1 MDLVNMTAE
10 EAGQLVAE
18 TYAANSKAAF
28 SLADLQQ
35 AVQSGWS
42 KASPVLAEAWKNP
55 YVRNALLASGG
66 GAALGG
72 LRNLTLSPEERRRRS
87 LSGDVMTGATLGG
100 LSGLGYTAATSLD
113 PQVLAPADA
122 YTESLDATNKQLS
135 QAAKGE
141 LSFPERLALVGKLL
155 GITGDSPT
163 SSLADTL
170 TNMPVMRALFPNVPM
185 ATLGGLT
192 GLAGGHRANQ
202 LLQKGLDLH
211 ALQRLGLATN
221 EALQKVL
228 GAKKDL
234 ASVLTGTSPTSLWHK
249 VKNLAN
255 PQVALAAPE
264 LKTKAQLATDL
275 GMSAQDA
282 AARYNTLT
290 RQLNDD
296 AAAKATFG
304 VPNKNRPAA
313 ANAAAG
319 LSADEL
325 KGLTAARE
333 IAEKNHQR
341 FLTGT
346 LEPSEAQS
354 VGRHLRNTDVGTT
367 RRVLRH
373 TALPVATSALAAAA
387 GAQAPGPTSY
397 KTIGE
402 SLYNK
407 IAPVFNGP
415 TAAPPPV
422 APPGLKHWN
431 PDLNA
436 EAADAAKF
444 RSSVF

>member
-122 YTESLDATNKQLS
+122 YTESINATNKQLA
-135 QAAKGE
+135 QAGAGE
-141 LSFPERLALVGKLL
+141 LSFSDRLKVVRDAASGQGGAAVPATAIL
-155 GITGDSPT
+155 
-163 SSLADTL
+163 
-170 TNMPVMRALFPNVPM
+170 RALFPNVPM
-185 ATLGGLT
+185 ATIGGLT
-192 GLAGGHRANQ
+192 GLADGHRANQ

-211 ALQRLGLATN
+211 ALQRPGLATN

-234 ASVLTGTSPTSLWHK
+234 ASVITGASPTSLWHK

-255 PQVALAAPE
+255 PQAALAAPE

-304 VPNKNRPAA
+304 VPSKNRPAA

-373 TALPVATSALAAAA
+373 TALPVATSALAAAV